1 MKPEITAKD
10 KNVMTFTLAV
20 LTLSVVILGV
30 SFSYSDK
37 NPDVVFSM
45 DVILAKKSNTE
56 APEEADYLAENNQ
69 IGGGNQ
75 EQQSRP
81 TNPFSATS
89 PIEDGLAKQQTEE
102 QRKQQTE
109 QTNNRLITTQKAANK
124 TQSSEQQL
132 DKKNQQADDRQLSK
146 QQRLAKIQDEI
157 AKKIEKYAKKPRSKY
172 ISSNTKAY
180 EFAPYINDWVKKIE
194 RTGDLN
200 YPEQAKKES
209 FIGNVMLSVGI
220 NRDGSI
226 HEIKV
231 IKASDYNFL
240 DEAAKH
246 IVKLAQPFDPLPIT
260 EEQVDILY
268 ITRTWQFLPGH
279 LLREK

>member
-1 MKPEITAKD
+1 MKPKITAKD
-10 KNVMTFTLAV
+10 KNVMTFTLAI
-20 LTLSVVILGV
+20 LTLSVIILGI

-37 NPDVVFSM
+37 NPDVVHSM
-45 DVILAKKSNTE
+45 DVILSKKSNIE
-56 APEEADYLAENNQ
+56 APEEADYLAANNQ
-69 IGGGNQ
+69 LGGGD
-75 EQQSRP
+75 QQQRSRP

-89 PIEDGLAKQQTEE
+89 PIDDGINKQHSEE
-102 QRKQQTE
+102 HRKQQTK
-109 QTNNRLITTQKAANK
+109 QTNNRIITTKKADSN
-124 TQSSEQQL
+124 TQNSQQQL
-132 DKKNQQADDRQLSK
+132 DKKDQQADDQQLSK

-157 AKKIEKYAKKPRSKY
+157 ARKIEKYAKKPRSKY
-172 ISSNTKAY
+172 VSSSTKAY

-200 YPEQAKKES
+200 YPEQAKQKS

-231 IKASDYNFL
+231 IKSSEHKFL
-240 DEAAKH
+240 DKAAKH
-246 IVKLAQPFDPLPIT
+246 IVELAQPFDPLPNSK
-260 EEQVDILY
+260 EQVDILY